1 MYQNGRRKSSP
12 KYSSFPF
19 HHTQVSDLTLN
30 HWGVICFTSSEP
42 HSLMHQRQGLCG
54 VNAGPN
60 YFTIILQSS
69 VGTLEGHSES
79 VCIGRNRCAT
89 YTNHVITI
97 RNHICK
103 SAGCGAKGPTLVVY
117 FCVVV
122 STQNI
127 FRNAADF
134 SHLKRIAENQFL
146 RPKLHL
152 TTTATVAVVGWR

>member
-1 MYQNGRRKSSP
+1 MRTLEADSEKR
-12 KYSSFPF
+12 
-19 HHTQVSDLTLN
+19 HHVACFDIYY
-30 HWGVICFTSSEP
+30 WGVICFTSSEP

-54 VNAGPN
+54 VNVGPN

-103 SAGCGAKGPTLVVY
+103 SAGYGAKGPALMVY
-117 FCVVV
+117 V
-122 STQNI
+122 S
-127 FRNAADF
+127 
-134 SHLKRIAENQFL
+134 
-146 RPKLHL
+146 
-152 TTTATVAVVGWR
+152 